1 MKKIKSYYKI
11 GEISKI
17 YGIGK
22 DSLMYYEKLGI
33 LSPVREANGYRLYSL
48 RDIWKLNLI
57 KELRSLDF
65 SMKRI
70 KEYLDER
77 TVEKTEEILNE
88 EIKIIDDK
96 IEELLNHKQNIES
109 RLKSIN
115 VVKEQAT
122 LKGIKVTQMA
132 ERKALILNA
141 NITRD
146 EDVDFLI
153 QKLQKEYEEKFY
165 ILGNNNIG
173 AIFNLDSINQ
183 GIYNEFKSVFCLL
196 EDGDE
201 IYNFKL
207 PSAEYVVYS
216 YRGSYINSKIAL
228 GEMFEFIKAK
238 DYHIIGEP
246 IEIYKIDIHETGLE
260 KEFIT
265 EIQIPIRRQETDA
278 I

>member
-238 DYHIIGEP
+238 DYHVIGEP